1 MLDIDKK
8 YRTQEQVFIW
18 LKSVSCYFH
27 FLLKCILFTEVKSP
41 FSLVD
46 GTSNSVTKSTN
57 SSKRSFQ
64 QHSSYQ
70 IPASALYESSEDQSA
85 SVTSPHSVSAGRM
98 SNFTNQVLL
107 LYEDE

>member
-1 MLDIDKK
+1 MVEICL
-8 YRTQEQVFIW
+8 
-18 LKSVSCYFH
+18 SCYFH
-27 FLLKCILFTEVKSP
+27 FLLKCILFTEVMSP

-46 GTSNSVTKSTN
+46 GASSPVTKSTN
-57 SSKRSFQ
+57 SSQRSFQ

-85 SVTSPHSVSAGRM
+85 SVTSPHTASGGRM

-107 LYEDE
+107 MNKY